1 MTLLIL
7 GMILWWAVHLF
18 PVLAKDKR
26 VAVGA
31 KVGAGP
37 SKGLAALAIIAS
49 VVLMVKGYQTAE
61 VQSLWYPPT
70 FMVHINNLLMLIA
83 IFLFIAG
90 NMPSPIR
97 RKIRHPQL
105 AGTKTWAIAHLLVN
119 GDLASI
125 ILFGG
130 ILAWAVI
137 AMIGANR
144 RDGPRGELPP
154 VDGRGLVVHIA
165 VTVILFAAITYVHGF
180 LLEVWPFPG

>member
-18 PVLAKDKR
+18 PVIASGPRAALSGKI
-26 VAVGA
+26 
-31 KVGAGP
+31 GAGP
-37 SKGLAALAIIAS
+37 SKGLAALVIICS

-90 NMPSPIR
+90 NMPSPVR

-119 GDLASI
+119 GDLASVF
-125 ILFGG
+125 LFGG
-130 ILAWAVI
+130 ILAWAVV

-144 RDGPRGELPP
+144 RDGPRTTVPP
-154 VDGRGLVVHIA
+154 VDGRGWIVHIA